1 MLNVQEVSAEGICQE
16 VKQSK
21 DSCSDVW
28 APGPVVDW
36 RPSRQLHNEGDE
48 VQGSGQSSVDQFLEM
63 EKEDLS
69 KTYLLVYESFFLP

>member
-21 DSCSDVW
+21 DSSSDVW

-36 RPSRQLHNEGDE
+36 RPSRQLDNKGDE
-48 VQGSGQSSVDQFLEM
+48 VQGSGQSSVDQFLEI

-69 KTYLLVYESFFLP
+69 KTYLLVY